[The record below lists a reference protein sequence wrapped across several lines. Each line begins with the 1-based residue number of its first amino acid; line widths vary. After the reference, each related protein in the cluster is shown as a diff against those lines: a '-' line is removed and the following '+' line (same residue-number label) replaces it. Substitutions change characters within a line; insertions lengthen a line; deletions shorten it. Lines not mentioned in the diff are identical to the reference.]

1 MLPKEYQEYFDN
13 MMSRMDN
20 AKVHK
25 CPECDESDWGM
36 TIEPNVSLVCNNCE
50 YSYVDDLLNRMIV
63 PYLPKTQKEY
73 EEQKK
78 NNPLVHLS
86 VLSKVFRCLGKKEK

>member
-25 CPECDESDWGM
+25 CLKCGESDWGM
-36 TIEPNVSLVCNNCE
+36 TIEPSVSLVCNNCG

-63 PYLPKTQKEY
+63 PYLPKTQKEFD
-73 EEQKK
+73 EDKK
-78 NNPLVHLS
+78 TPVIQFMALCT
-86 VLSKVFRCLGKKEK
+86 VFKFLGKKEK

>member
-25 CPECDESDWGM
+25 CPGCDESNWGM

>member
-25 CPECDESDWGM
+25 CPECGESDWGM
-36 TIEPNVSLVCNNCE
+36 AIEPNVSLVCNNCE
-50 YSYVDDLLNRMIV
+50 YSYVDDLLNRMIL
-63 PYLPKTQKEY
+63 PYLPKTQKQFD
-73 EEQKK
+73 EEKERLNDIKK
-78 NNPLVHLS
+78 FL
-86 VLSKVFRCLGKKEK
+86 

>member
-25 CPECDESDWGM
+25 CPDCGESDWGM
-36 TIEPNVSLVCNNCE
+36 TIEPSVSLVCNNCG
-50 YSYVDDLLNRMIV
+50 YSYVDDLLNRMI
-63 PYLPKTQKEY
+63 LPFLPVTQKEY
-73 EEQKK
+73 DELQK
-78 NNPLVHLS
+78 NNTFVHLS
-86 VLSKVFRCLGKKEK
+86 VLSKVFKCLGKKEK

>member
-20 AKVHK
+20 AKVHR
-25 CPECDESDWGM
+25 CPECSESDWGM

>member
-1 MLPKEYQEYFDN
+1 MTLPKEYQDYFDN
-13 MMSRMDN
+13 MMHRMDN

-25 CPECDESDWGM
+25 CPECSESNWGM
-36 TIEPNVSLVCNNCE
+36 TIEPDVYLVCNNCE
-50 YSYVDDLLNRMIV
+50 YSYIDDLLNRMIS

-78 NNPLVHLS
+78 NNPFIHLS
-86 VLSKVFRCLGKKEK
+86 ILSKVFRCLGKK